1 MKQLFG
7 FQRVELDPK
16 QSATLFFDAGVE
28 VFKTVD
34 EEVTKLLTHE
44 LQYVIIHIILPQG
57 NKMLKPGE
65 YTVRIEDLSHT
76 ITLF

>member
-34 EEVTKLLTHE
+34 EEVTK
-44 LQYVIIHIILPQG
+44 IL
-57 NKMLKPGE
+57 M
-65 YTVRIEDLSHT
+65 H
-76 ITLF
+76 

>member
-16 QSATLFFDAGVE
+16 QNATLFFDAGVE

-34 EEVTKLLTHE
+34 EEVTKLSFT
-44 LQYVIIHIILPQG
+44 IIAGTYL
-57 NKMLKPGE
+57 
-65 YTVRIEDLSHT
+65 
-76 ITLF
+76 

>member
-16 QSATLFFDAGVE
+16 QNATLFFDAGVE

-34 EEVTKLLTHE
+34 EEVTKLLIYE
-44 LQYVIIHIILPQG
+44 LHNDTYHLTTG
-57 NKMLKPGE
+57 
-65 YTVRIEDLSHT
+65 
-76 ITLF
+76 